1 LKFKNKN
8 FSQGSTLGC
17 WIKLDFYKQIS
28 HMEEKPT
35 HDIQHFWISFSSTK
49 LDLICVKFS
58 VFEISGKSTTEVRLN
73 EQVWG

>member
-1 LKFKNKN
+1 
-8 FSQGSTLGC
+8 
-17 WIKLDFYKQIS
+17 
-28 HMEEKPT
+28 MEEKPT